1 MRTTRGFAR
10 ATRSASTRRR
20 SRAIEAAMTV
30 GAARSPWTLGGG
42 VIVARAVRP
51 RNFVG
56 GLLQERPG
64 PIRLPPSRP
73 AAVRPR
79 HFVGGLLQE
88 RPGSVR
94 LPPSRPAAV
103 RPRHFV
109 GGLLQERPGP

>member
-1 MRTTRGFAR
+1 MRTTRGFAI
-10 ATRSASTRRR
+10 ATRSASTQRR

-51 RNFVG
+51 R
-56 GLLQERPG
+56 
-64 PIRLPPSRP
+64 
-73 AAVRPR
+73 
-79 HFVGGLLQE
+79 HFVGGLLQV

-109 GGLLQERPGP
+109 GRLLQVRPGSVRLPPSRPAPATARDLAGALPPG